1 MYVVVDANEIF
12 FVNKI
17 QVAKAVSHALNNCI
31 NCLPG
36 QKDVD
41 EALKNIAES
50 SKKLL
55 SNQVCKF
62 YILRRLIG
70 FCVIW

>member
-1 MYVVVDANEIF
+1 MLF
-12 FVNKI
+12 

-36 QKDVD
+36 QRDVD

-50 SKKLL
+50 SKRLL
-55 SNQVCKF
+55 SNQVHK
-62 YILRRLIG
+62 
-70 FCVIW
+70 VE